1 MTGVMGE
8 ILEHY
13 GQTVTLR
20 SRDGEKSV
28 RAFIQPAA
36 ARDETVPGEQTP
48 IGWIDERLWR
58 YTGLEEV
65 QPGDTVIWRG
75 RSFRVR
81 SSREHALSDEINH
94 WWALLEPRCHQRL
107 HRDVPIAVA
116 GRKAPGQILSLGR
129 RPLAQLRLGGIGGLL
144 GQCAAQGVGGYPG
157 GNIAHARPTDLSIHP
172 GTQRHRQQNGHAH
185 ISSTLMGA
193 AL

>member
-36 ARDETVPGEQTP
+36 ARDETVPGEQTS

-65 QPGDTVIWRG
+65 
-75 RSFRVR
+75 
-81 SSREHALSDEINH
+81 
-94 WWALLEPRCHQRL
+94 
-107 HRDVPIAVA
+107 
-116 GRKAPGQILSLGR
+116 
-129 RPLAQLRLGGIGGLL
+129 
-144 GQCAAQGVGGYPG
+144 
-157 GNIAHARPTDLSIHP
+157 
-172 GTQRHRQQNGHAH
+172 
-185 ISSTLMGA
+185 
-193 AL
+193 

>member
-28 RAFIQPAA
+28 RAFIQPAV

-94 WWALLEPRCHQRL
+94 WWALLEPE
-107 HRDVPIAVA
+107 
-116 GRKAPGQILSLGR
+116 R
-129 RPLAQLRLGGIGGLL
+129 R
-144 GQCAAQGVGGYPG
+144 AAE
-157 GNIAHARPTDLSIHP
+157 
-172 GTQRHRQQNGHAH
+172 
-185 ISSTLMGA
+185 
-193 AL
+193 